1 MNEPDFTVSRQPT
14 PDDGRS
20 RILLHM
26 PVGVKSVSL
35 VVLATLAFIYMLNW
49 AADVFVPVMMGVMLS
64 YTLAPVIER
73 LHRWRIP
80 RAIGAVVVLLALLGG
95 AVWMTTALRGQA
107 TMLIESLPQAAQ
119 KLRLAMRG
127 ESRHAGD
134 SPIEK
139 MQKAANELERAAT
152 ESSVGAPAS
161 LRGAT
166 RVVIQQSPFSVTE
179 YLWTGTLGLMALL
192 GKTLMVFLIAY
203 FLLASGNNFRRKL
216 VRLSGTTL
224 SAKKVTVQALDEIQ
238 DQIQRYLL
246 VQVLTSAIVG
256 VCTWLA
262 FLAIGLQNA
271 AVWGVVAGVTNLVP
285 YLGGAFVAGL
295 SALLGFMQ
303 FGTIE
308 MALLVGGSAVVIHG
322 LVGYLLLPWLTSRL
336 GQMNAV
342 AVFIGVL
349 AWGWL
354 WGLPGLLLGMPIL
367 MMAKA
372 VCDRVE
378 DLKPVGELL
387 GS

>member
-26 PVGVKSVSL
+26 PVSVKSVSL

-80 RAIGAVVVLLALLGG
+80 RAIGAAVVLFALLGG

-107 TMLIESLPQAAQ
+107 TTLIESLPQAAQ
-119 KLRLAMRG
+119 KLRLAMHG
-127 ESRHAGD
+127 ESRRVGD

-161 LRGAT
+161 LHGAT

-192 GKTLMVFLIAY
+192 GKTLMVLLIAY

-216 VRLSGTTL
+216 VKLSGSTL

-238 DQIQRYLL
+238 GQIQRYLM

-303 FGTIE
+303 FGTLE
-308 MALLVGGSAVVIHG
+308 MAVLVGGSAIVIHG
-322 LVGYLLLPWLTSRL
+322 LVGYLLLPWLTSRM